1 MEVSHRTC
9 GPLKFVGMMKSST
22 TTFEPSY
29 SWRLLYGT
37 SSLKM
42 VEPLIGLEKGTF
54 HNIEETL
61 VGEGLWTS
69 RNLIRVGNTMRLFA
83 NAMLKE

>member
-1 MEVSHRTC
+1 
-9 GPLKFVGMMKSST
+9 
-22 TTFEPSY
+22 
-29 SWRLLYGT
+29 
-37 SSLKM
+37 M
-42 VEPLIGLEKGTF
+42 VEPLIGLEKRTF